1 MRSFGVE
8 EESFL
13 LDVFTGLPAAPSASA
28 RAEMLS
34 LAVEGTTTQG
44 EFFACQ
50 LESNSPVMETG
61 QEALETVRAYRRA
74 LSRVSQEA
82 GHAAVALGTPPMI
95 SGAPA
100 QVSPSD
106 RYRIINEFCGT
117 IAAEHY
123 LSGLH
128 IHVGVEDSS
137 AGVTALNEVRRWLP
151 LLTAIG
157 SNSPYWKGADSGFAS
172 WRNIHYRRWSVQGFP
187 PRFIDATDYE
197 RRMQLMMDAD
207 AVLDSGHISWAARLS
222 TRYPTLE
229 IRAADSQMNAS
240 NTVLIALIAR
250 SLVDASL
257 NGAAT
262 GFDPLP
268 EALDLAQWQA
278 AKFGLRGN
286 HVNPVDGK
294 GTSAA
299 LMLASMMDFILPEL
313 KKNGDDEYVIAGL
326 ARIMEQGTGA
336 GLQRQHFHQ
345 GGFNAVLA
353 RAQELITD

>member
-8 EESFL
+8 EEFFL
-13 LDVFTGLPAAPSASA
+13 LDSFTGLPTAPTPST
-28 RAEMLS
+28 RAELLS
-34 LAVEGTTTQG
+34 LTVEGSTTCG
-44 EFFACQ
+44 EFLACQ
-50 LESNSPVMETG
+50 LESNSPVLQTG
-61 QEALETVRAYRRA
+61 KDAFHTVHAYRSV
-74 LSRVSQEA
+74 LSLIARDA
-82 GHAAVALGTPPMI
+82 GLTVVALGTPPSI
-95 SGAPA
+95 SGTPA
-100 QVSPSD
+100 VISPSA
-106 RYRIINEFCGT
+106 RYRTINDFCGRIT
-117 IAAEHY
+117 AEHY

-128 IHVGVEDSS
+128 IHVGVEDST

-157 SNSPYWKGADSGFAS
+157 SNSPYWKGSDSGFAS
-172 WRNIHYRRWSVQGFP
+172 WRSIHYRRWSVQGIP
-187 PRFIDATDYE
+187 PRFLDATDYA
-197 RRMQLMMDAD
+197 RRIQLMMDAD
-207 AVLDSGHISWAARLS
+207 AVLDSGHVSWAARLS

-240 NTVLIALIAR
+240 NTVLLALIAR

-286 HVNPVDGK
+286 HINPVDGK
-294 GTSAA
+294 SASAA
-299 LMLASMMDFILPEL
+299 QMLASMMDFILPAL
-313 KKNGDDEYVIAGL
+313 RKNGDDQYVIAGL

-336 GLQRQHFHQ
+336 GLQRRHFHE